1 MFLTKEEI
9 EKQAVEEYKKNT
21 FKGRDKKI
29 FLDEKTKEILEKYI
43 KRELKT
49 KEVLLVLGISKA
61 SFFRML
67 KEYKGHQVEEP
78 KELKEIHE
86 IISIKEEN
94 GEQLVS
100 ARELHEFLES
110 KQEFINWFKNRIE
123 KYGFLENEDFMTIL
137 SKSGGRPQT
146 NYILKLDMAKELS
159 MVEANEKG
167 SQARRYFIAC
177 EKKLKTQMLVPTNFK
192 EALLLAV
199 QQQEI
204 IEKLQNENNAKD
216 QIILEHTPKIEY
228 VDKILSDDKS
238 LLTITQIAK
247 DYGIS
252 GSVLNNLL
260 HENRVQYKQNGTWLL
275 YTNYANKGYTKSQ
288 TWNNG
293 DKTGLHTK
301 WTQKGRLFIHELL
314 NKNSI
319 IAIEDKEV
327 I

>member
-1 MFLTKEEI
+1 MELTKEEI

-21 FKGRDKKI
+21 FKGREKKI
-29 FLDEKTKEILEKYI
+29 FLDEKTKGILEKYI

-61 SFFRML
+61 SFFRIL
-67 KEYKGHQVEEP
+67 KEYKGESQV
-78 KELKEIHE
+78 KNKKEIHE
-86 IISIKEEN
+86 IIVIKEEN

-110 KQEFINWFKNRIE
+110 KQEFIHWFKNRIE

-177 EKKLKTQMLVPTNFK
+177 EKKLKNQMLVPTNFK

-204 IEKLQNENNAKD
+204 IEKLQNESNAKD
-216 QIILEHTPKIEY
+216 QIILEYTPKIEY
-228 VDKILSDDKS
+228 VDKILADDKS

-252 GSVLNNLL
+252 GSVLNNML
-260 HENRVQYKQNGTWLL
+260 HENKIQYKQNGTWLL

-314 NKNSI
+314 NKNGI
-319 IAIEDKEV
+319 IAIEDK
-327 I
+327 